1 MNNMAR
7 LQPSRTMFLLG
18 KEANYAT
25 TVEVL
30 VSWLQKQAR
39 NILLDRLAHQVGPT
53 SVESERMSLSSLQKD

>member
-1 MNNMAR
+1 
-7 LQPSRTMFLLG
+7 MFLLG
-18 KEANYAT
+18 KEADHVT

-53 SVESERMSLSSLQKD
+53 GVESERMSLSSLQKD